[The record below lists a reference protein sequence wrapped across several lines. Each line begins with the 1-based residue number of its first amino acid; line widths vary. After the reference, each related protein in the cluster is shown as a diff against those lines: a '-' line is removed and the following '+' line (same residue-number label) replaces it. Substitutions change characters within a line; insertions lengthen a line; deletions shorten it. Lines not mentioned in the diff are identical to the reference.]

1 MQGRI
6 KRLDVIEELKD
17 YPDYA
22 VDTEGNVW
30 SFKYKRQHKLSPGWK
45 RKKYPYLFV
54 RLSDRYGNKKNFN
67 VHRLVALAFIPTDDT
82 SLQVNHKNRNGCDNK
97 LENLEWVTHKENMQH
112 YSDSI
117 KSNLVKVDDFL
128 VSKLKDVHVASI
140 RKGLPVPDVYSFTN
154 SIIESALE
162 DYINQYGLRK
172 VM

>member
-1 MQGRI
+1 MQGRM
-6 KRLDVIEELKD
+6 KNLDLIEGLED

-45 RKKYPYLFV
+45 RKQHPYLFV
-54 RLSDRYGNKKNFN
+54 RLSDKYGNKKNFN

-82 SLQVNHKNRNGCDNK
+82 SLQVNHINRNQCDNRI
-97 LENLEWVTHKENMQH
+97 ENLEWCSHKQNTQH
-112 YSDSI
+112 CADTNGFKIDEFLTGRI
-117 KSNLVKVDDFL
+117 KQ
-128 VSKLKDVHVASI
+128 VHAASI
-140 RKGLPVPDVYSFTN
+140 RKGLPVPDAYAFMN
-154 SIIESALE
+154 SIIEGALE